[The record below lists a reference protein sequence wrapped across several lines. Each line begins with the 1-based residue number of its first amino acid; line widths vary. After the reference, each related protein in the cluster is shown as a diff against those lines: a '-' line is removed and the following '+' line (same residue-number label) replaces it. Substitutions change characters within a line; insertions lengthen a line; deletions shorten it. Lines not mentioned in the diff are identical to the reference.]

1 MRKTLKIFLVLV
13 LFLVLSWTN
22 VQAQLNCEMTDDPAK
37 VQFIYDDVKNF
48 LRAVDMLGKGG
59 DPESIFQK
67 EYLDKATPGL
77 KEYLRESGAT
87 ARKYVET
94 IQKKQAQYAALN
106 GLLDQLIPQ
115 EDNVRKAFSELAKVV
130 PDPVFIP
137 VYYFIGVGSGGLNAQ
152 PSEYGIIV
160 AITEL
165 AEDPSLLKIPLVH
178 EVIHVKNA
186 LTVGI
191 EEYMQVFGPKMS
203 LLSLSLREGTAY
215 FLTLL
220 SIGEHGH
227 KDAYDYYLE
236 NEKKLWEMFKA
247 DMIKSSPEEWLFVA
261 HSDPEL
267 PAHLGYVIGSR
278 IIEAYYDRAEDKKK
292 AVQDILS
299 VTDFQ
304 EFLKKSGYE
313 EKLSK
318 QQRK

>member
-1 MRKTLKIFLVLV
+1 MRKTLKLFLALV

-22 VQAQLNCEMTDDPAK
+22 AQAQLKCEMTDDPAK

-48 LRAVDMLGKGG
+48 LQAMDMLGKGG
-59 DPESIFQK
+59 DPESILQK

-77 KEYLRESGAT
+77 KEYISESDAT
-87 ARKYVET
+87 AKRFVET
-94 IQKKQAQYAALN
+94 IQKKQDQYSALHE
-106 GLLDQLIPQ
+106 LLDQLIPQ
-115 EDNVRKAFSELAKVV
+115 EDYIRKAFSELGKVV
-130 PDPVFIP
+130 PNPVFIP
-137 VYYFIGVGSGGLNAQ
+137 VYYFIGIGSGGLNAQ

-160 AITEL
+160 AITDL
-165 AEDPSLLKIPLVH
+165 AEDPSLLRVPLVH

-203 LLSLSLREGTAY
+203 LLSLCIREGTAY

-227 KDAYDYYLE
+227 KDAYDYYLK

-278 IIEAYYDRAEDKKK
+278 IVEAYYNRAEDKKK

-299 VTDFQ
+299 VIDFE
-304 EFLKKSGYE
+304 EFFKKSGYA
-313 EKLSK
+313 EKFSK
-318 QQRK
+318 QQ

>member
-1 MRKTLKIFLVLV
+1 MRKTLKLFFVLI
-13 LFLVLSWTN
+13 LFLVISRIN
-22 VQAQLNCEMTDDPAK
+22 ARAQLKCEITDDPAK

-48 LRAVDMLGKGG
+48 LRAMDMLDKGG
-59 DPESIFQK
+59 DPESILQK

-77 KEYLRESGAT
+77 KEYISESGAT
-87 ARKYVET
+87 AKRFVET
-94 IQKKQAQYAALN
+94 IQKKQEQYSALHE
-106 GLLDQLIPQ
+106 LLDQLIPQ

-137 VYYFIGVGSGGLNAQ
+137 IYYFIGIGSGGLNAQ

-165 AEDPSLLKIPLVH
+165 AEDPSLLRVPLVH

-203 LLSLSLREGTAY
+203 LLSLCIREGTAY

-220 SIGEHGH
+220 SIDEHGH
-227 KDAYDYYLE
+227 KDAYDYYLK

-267 PAHLGYVIGSR
+267 PAHLGYIIGSR
-278 IIEAYYDRAEDKKK
+278 IVEAYYDRAEDKKK

-299 VTDFQ
+299 VIDFE
-304 EFLKKSGYE
+304 EFFKKSGYA
-313 EKLSK
+313 EKFSK
-318 QQRK
+318 QQ

>member
-1 MRKTLKIFLVLV
+1 MRSVFKVIVFIILV
-13 LFLVLSWTN
+13 FGMSWSN
-22 VQAQLNCEMTDDPAK
+22 VQAQLKCEITDDPAK
-37 VQFIYDDVKNF
+37 VQFIYDDVRNF
-48 LRAVDMLGKGG
+48 VRAMEMMGKGG
-59 DPESIFQK
+59 DPEVIVQK

-77 KEYLRESGAT
+77 KEYIRESGAT
-87 ARKYVET
+87 AKKFVET
-94 IQKKQAQYAALN
+94 IHKKQTQYTALR
-106 GLLDQLIPQ
+106 GLLEQLIPQ
-115 EDNVRKAFSELAKVV
+115 EDNVRKAFKEMAKVI

-137 VYYFIGVGSGGLNAQ
+137 IYYFISVGSGGLNAQ

-165 AEDPSLLKIPLVH
+165 AEDPSVLKIPLVH
-178 EVIHVKNA
+178 EVIHIKNA

-203 LLSLSLREGTAY
+203 LLSLSIREGTAY

-227 KDAYDYYLE
+227 KNAYDYYLK
-236 NEKKLWEMFKA
+236 NEKKIWERFKA
-247 DMIKSSPEEWLFVA
+247 VMIKSSPEEWLFVT

-267 PAHLGYVIGSR
+267 PEHLGYVIGSR
-278 IIEAYYDRAEDKKK
+278 IVQAYYDRAEDKVK

-299 VTDFQ
+299 VIDFQ
-304 EFLKKSGYE
+304 EFLTKSGYE

-318 QQRK
+318 Q